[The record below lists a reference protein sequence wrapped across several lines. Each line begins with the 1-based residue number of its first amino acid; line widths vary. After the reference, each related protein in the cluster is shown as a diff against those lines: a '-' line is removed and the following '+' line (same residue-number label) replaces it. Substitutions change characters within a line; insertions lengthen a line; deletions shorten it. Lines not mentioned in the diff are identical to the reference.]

1 MIDNQLLKKLPE
13 GEKGNKFIKIKIEII
28 VFLLSIS
35 LFLNE
40 LKKWITKS
48 LDTYKKINK
57 IRENP
62 NNPVSANN
70 WA

>member
-40 LKKWITKS
+40 LKK
-48 LDTYKKINK
+48 
-57 IRENP
+57 
-62 NNPVSANN
+62 
-70 WA
+70 